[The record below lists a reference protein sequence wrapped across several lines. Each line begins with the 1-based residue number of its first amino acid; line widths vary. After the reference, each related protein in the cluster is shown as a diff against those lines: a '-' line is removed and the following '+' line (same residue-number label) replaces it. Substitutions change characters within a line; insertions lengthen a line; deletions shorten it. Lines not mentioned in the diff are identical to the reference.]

1 MHERIVERIQRKLI
15 QQWAQENKKDNDEL
29 KSAGLY
35 VITDFIKDKVKCSTG
50 NDDVIADFDD
60 DDDVDNEQDSVV
72 RFIWKCH
79 SDSWQWVY
87 LFSVSSLISMIIIN

>member
-1 MHERIVERIQRKLI
+1 M
-15 QQWAQENKKDNDEL
+15 
-29 KSAGLY
+29 Y

-72 RFIWKCH
+72 RFI
-79 SDSWQWVY
+79 
-87 LFSVSSLISMIIIN
+87 